1 MIYLDNNATTSIV
14 SEIIEEAPLFMKE
27 YWGNPSS
34 SYKFGSRLKGII
46 EDSRETLTD
55 LLCIPY
61 DSLVFT
67 SGASE
72 GISTVIASVV
82 SKNKNKRHI
91 VASNVEHSA
100 VLNSLKMLEK
110 DGYEISFVKVGEN
123 GSLNLNDLESSL
135 RKDTCLACFMSAN
148 NETGVLFPTNEIGKI
163 CQQKDVPFL
172 CDATQSFLK
181 QDFDVL
187 KSGCDFAVFSG
198 HKTHGPKGIGGLF
211 IKKGAFFKPL
221 ICGGHQEHNRRG
233 GTENVFG
240 IWAWAKAAKIA
251 HQSIV
256 QKRKAACRARD
267 IFEEKILM
275 GYQGAEINGNRNQR
289 LCNTSNIYFPGIENT
304 AFLILLDQNGLL
316 ASSGSACLTDSAE
329 PSHVIKAMK
338 GAEAANQSLRFSFS
352 LQTNEK
358 EAEEAACIVLR
369 VANELSF

>member
-1 MIYLDNNATTSIV
+1 MIYLDNNATTSIA
-14 SEIIEEAPLFMKE
+14 SKIIDEAPLFLRE

-55 LLCIPY
+55 LLRIPY
-61 DSLVFT
+61 ESLVFT

-72 GISTVIASVV
+72 GISAAIV
-82 SKNKNKRHI
+82 SAISKDKNKRHI

-100 VLNSLKMLEK
+100 VLNSLKLLEK
-110 DGYEISFVKVGEN
+110 DGYEISFVKVTDD
-123 GSLNLNDLESSL
+123 GSLDLKDVESSL
-135 RKDTCLACFMSAN
+135 RTDTCLACFMSAN
-148 NETGVLFPTNEIGKI
+148 NETGVLFPVNEIGRI
-163 CQQKDVPFL
+163 CRKKDVSFL

-211 IKKGAFFKPL
+211 IKKGAPFRPL
-221 ICGGHQEHNRRG
+221 ICGGHQELNRRG
-233 GTENVFG
+233 GTENIFG
-240 IWAWAKAAKIA
+240 IWAWANAAKVVS
-251 HQSIV
+251 QSIME
-256 QKRKAACRARD
+256 KRKAACRARD
-267 IFEEKILM
+267 TFEKRVLM
-275 GYQGAEINGNRNQR
+275 GYQGAEINGNQNQR
-289 LCNTSNIYFPGIENT
+289 LCNTSNIYFPGIENS

-316 ASSGSACLTDSAE
+316 ASSGSACLTDSPE

>member
-1 MIYLDNNATTSIV
+1 MIYLDNNATTSIA
-14 SEIIEEAPLFMKE
+14 SKIIDEAPLFMKE

-34 SYKFGSRLKGII
+34 SYRFGSRLKGII

-61 DSLVFT
+61 ESLVFT

-72 GISTVIASVV
+72 GISAVIASAV
-82 SKNKNKRHI
+82 SKDKNKRHI
-91 VASNVEHSA
+91 VTSNVEHSA
-100 VLNSLKMLEK
+100 VLNSLKMLEN
-110 DGYEISFVKVGEN
+110 DGYEISFVKVTED
-123 GSLNLNDLESSL
+123 GSLDLNDVENSL

-148 NETGVLFPTNEIGKI
+148 NETGVLFPVNEIGRI
-163 CQQKDVPFL
+163 CQKKGVSFL

-211 IKKGAFFKPL
+211 IKKGSPFRPL

-240 IWAWAKAAKIA
+240 IWAWANAAKIVS
-251 HQSIV
+251 QGIME
-256 QKRKAACRARD
+256 KRKAACRARD
-267 IFEEKILM
+267 TFEKRILT
-275 GYQGAEINGNRNQR
+275 GYQGAAINGNKIQR
-289 LCNTSNIYFPGIENT
+289 LCNTSNIYFPGIENS

-316 ASSGSACLTDSAE
+316 ASSGSACLTDSPE